1 MDKWLETRQFPTSLI
16 SASGFVFKEDK
27 VLMIKHKK
35 RGWSFPGGVSDEGEP
50 VLDCLKREIYEESG
64 INVEPKELIGV
75 YQRLKPMPG
84 YGPLQG
90 SEVPPVIVLAFKCD
104 YLEGKETV
112 SEENDDAAW
121 FTLQEAK
128 QLISDPY
135 TMLTF
140 NDLLEY
146 DGNVSFRYFETT
158 QDIRKG
164 K

>member
-1 MDKWLETRQFPTSLI
+1 M
-16 SASGFVFKEDK
+16 
-27 VLMIKHKK
+27 
-35 RGWSFPGGVSDEGEP
+35 
-50 VLDCLKREIYEESG
+50 
-64 INVEPKELIGV
+64 
-75 YQRLKPMPG
+75 
-84 YGPLQG
+84 
-90 SEVPPVIVLAFKCD
+90 LAFKCD

>member
-1 MDKWLETRQFPTSLI
+1 M
-16 SASGFVFKEDK
+16 
-27 VLMIKHKK
+27 
-35 RGWSFPGGVSDEGEP
+35 
-50 VLDCLKREIYEESG
+50 
-64 INVEPKELIGV
+64 
-75 YQRLKPMPG
+75 
-84 YGPLQG
+84 
-90 SEVPPVIVLAFKCD
+90 LAFKCD

-112 SEENDDAAW
+112 SEENDDVAW

-158 QDIRKG
+158 QDIGKG